1 MSLALNGPA
10 LWYATRATGLV
21 TLVLLT
27 AGMLLGIITA
37 GRFASEK
44 WPRFLTV
51 GLHRNLSLLV
61 LIFLALHVAT
71 NVLDTFV
78 SIPLATAFI
87 PFIASYKPFW
97 LGLGA
102 VALDLLVAL
111 VATSLIRNR
120 LGLRAWRWVHWA
132 AYICW
137 PVALVHGL
145 GAGIDRNTMWVFALT
160 VACGALVAGV
170 ATWRVV
176 AGVRAGAR

>member
-1 MSLALNGPA
+1 VSALQHGPF
-10 LWYATRATGLV
+10 LWYVTRATGLV
-21 TLVLLT
+21 TMLLLT
-27 AGMLLGIITA
+27 ATVLLGVLTS
-37 GRFASEK
+37 GRFAGDR
-44 WPRFLTV
+44 WPRFLTM

-61 LIFLALHVAT
+61 VIFLALHVAA
-71 NVLDTFV
+71 NVLDRFV

-102 VALDLLVAL
+102 VALDLIVAL

-120 LGLRAWRWVHWA
+120 LGLRTWRWVHWA

-137 PVALVHGL
+137 PVALAHGL
-145 GAGIDRNTMWVFALT
+145 GAGTDRNTIWVFALT
-160 VACGALVAGV
+160 VACAALVAGG
-170 ATWRVV
+170 ATWRLV